1 MEIER
6 NMSNRLVARPICGRP
21 DFADGPQPMRFQ
33 FTAGLATTESKLESK
48 EQKQRTT
55 RTQNTIKNK
64 EKQVQETK
72 PENKRQDR

>member
-33 FTAGLATTESKLESK
+33 FTAGLATTERKLESK
-48 EQKQRTT
+48 EQKQRTSAIIINKTKKQTT
-55 RTQNTIKNK
+55 RTI
-64 EKQVQETK
+64 TK
-72 PENKRQDR
+72 S